1 MKQHNFGSGP
11 AILPEE
17 VFQEAAEAVKDY
29 NQQGLSIL
37 EISHRSDAFQAILKE
52 GLDLVRS
59 IYQIDEAFEVLFLS
73 GGASS
78 QFYMTAMN
86 LLGKNE
92 TASFLDTGSW
102 SVKAIKEAQ
111 IFGKVHI
118 AASSKDL
125 NYTYVPKNYS
135 IPGGVKYLHITTN
148 NTIYGT
154 QLRTLPEIKV
164 PLVADMSS
172 DIFSRSIDWAKFDLV
187 YGGAQKNLGPAGTT
201 IAIVRKSAL
210 GTIDRDIPTM
220 LDYRTHIKKNSAFNT
235 PPVFPIYV
243 AMLNLRWLQK
253 QGGIKKMNAE
263 SQQKASILYRALD
276 ASSCFKGKVEVED
289 RSMMNIT
296 FELAP
301 AYATLKDTFLEWC
314 RAANC
319 VGLKG
324 HRSVG
329 GFRASIYNA
338 MPKSSVE
345 ILAEII
351 DKFSERFG

>member
-17 VFQEAAEAVKDY
+17 VFQEASMAVKDF

-37 EISHRSDAFQAILKE
+37 EISHRSDAFQSILNE
-52 GLDLVRS
+52 AVALTRS

-78 QFYMTAMN
+78 QFFMTAMN
-86 LLGKNE
+86 LLGQNE

-102 SVKAIKEAQ
+102 STKAIKEAQ
-111 IFGKVHI
+111 LFGNVQVV
-118 AASSKDL
+118 ASSKDS
-125 NYTYVPKNYS
+125 NYTYIPKRYEISSNT
-135 IPGGVKYLHITTN
+135 KYLHITSN

-154 QLRTLPEIKV
+154 QMKAFPNISV

-172 DIFSRSIDWAKFDLV
+172 DIFSRPIDWTKFDLV

-201 IAIVRKSAL
+201 LVIVRKSAL
-210 GTIDRDIPTM
+210 GKVERSIPTM
-220 LDYRTHIKKNSAFNT
+220 LDYRTHIKRNSAFNT

-243 AMLNLRWLQK
+243 AMLNLRWLQE
-253 QGGIKKMNAE
+253 QGGIAQMN
-263 SQQKASILYRALD
+263 SQSHLKATTLYEALD
-276 ASSCFKGKVEVED
+276 ASPCFKPKVNEED
-289 RSMMNIT
+289 RSIMNVT
-296 FELAP
+296 FELMP
-301 AYATLKDTFLEWC
+301 AYLPLQDTFLEWC
-314 RAANC
+314 KAANC

-324 HRSVG
+324 HRTVG

-338 MPKSSVE
+338 MPAQSVE
-345 ILAEII
+345 VLTDVIE
-351 DKFSERFG
+351 KFSIQFG